1 MQRDGLSSSE
11 LPSGW
16 AGWSKASQALVP
28 DAAPPSSKLDC
39 GSFVAGNPQDP
50 PDSFQG
56 HSPLGSQSYGSFGEF
71 QPPSQTEEGGS
82 CLLGMGV
89 FSFGATC
96 TLQVAVFPTWLVTYL
111 GAHSLPPS
119 RHWVSCQQRE
129 CHGQPAFHGGLLQL
143 RW

>member
-1 MQRDGLSSSE
+1 MQLPLFPSWIVALLLQGIPRTPRIPSRDTLLLAVRVTGPLVSS
-11 LPSGW
+11 
-16 AGWSKASQALVP
+16 
-28 DAAPPSSKLDC
+28 
-39 GSFVAGNPQDP
+39 
-50 PDSFQG
+50 
-56 HSPLGSQSYGSFGEF
+56 
-71 QPPSQTEEGGS
+71 SQTEEGGS

-96 TLQVAVFPTWLVTYL
+96 TLQVAFFPTWLMTYL